1 MWLGWSMSRSRS
13 MRPSRRV
20 GCGPYKE
27 GCVVGS
33 WDELEARVR
42 QRMYRFQ
49 ELGDEL
55 GAVRG
60 RETSADGA
68 VTVEVDGNG
77 ALLDLDFSSE
87 ISRLS
92 PDEFER
98 TVVDTAN
105 AAARN
110 AFAKRAA
117 LVTRFN
123 EEIAG

>member
-1 MWLGWSMSRSRS
+1 M
-13 MRPSRRV
+13 V
-20 GCGPYKE
+20 Q
-27 GCVVGS
+27 S

-60 RETSADGA
+60 RETSEDGA

-77 ALLDLDFSSE
+77 ALLDLGFSGE
-87 ISRLS
+87 ISRMS
-92 PDEFER
+92 VDEFER
-98 TVVDTAN
+98 AVVETAN

-110 AFAKRAA
+110 AFAKRAE
-117 LVTRFN
+117 LVNRFN